1 MSETAGT
8 TRRPGRPR
16 SERARQ
22 AILRA
27 AADLLLDERGPRVS
41 MDAVAERAA
50 VSKTT
55 IYRWWPS
62 KEMLALDALL
72 DWATAGSTPQD
83 TGSLRG
89 DMLALIRPWVEEIGR
104 RPFGRVIAGLL
115 VQSHA
120 DPQIAQAYCSRF
132 VRLRREPMRAALER
146 AIARGETRPDLD
158 LDVALDLIYGPLY
171 HRLLHGH
178 APLTGR
184 FAEDV
189 VDGVLAGIANP
200 LTAAGA

>member
-27 AADLLLDERGPRVS
+27 AADLLLDESGPRVS

-89 DMLALIRPWVEEIGR
+89 DMLALIHPWVEEIGR

-115 VQSHA
+115 EQSHA
-120 DPQIAQAYCSRF
+120 DPQIAQAYRSRF
-132 VRLRREPMRAALER
+132 VLLRREPMRAVLER
-146 AIARGETRPDLD
+146 AVARGEAPADLD

-189 VDGVLAGIANP
+189 VDRLLTGIAHP
-200 LTAAGA
+200 LTPAGA